1 MDYSLKSYILE
12 GIIIGTCVATIN
24 VYSGEISL
32 YLTGKE
38 DDKKTLWTLGL
49 IVTII
54 GHVLAETLRGP
65 RILNLLDSY
74 ASKVYGVSKSL
85 SGSGLEKMKS
95 VSGSGLNKMK
105 SVSDIGFSTMKKVVA
120 DVPNM
125 SPMSPVSL
133 SSAVNNAL
141 IFDKIRKLN
150 K

>member
-65 RILNLLDSY
+65 RIINLLDSY

-85 SGSGLEKMKS
+85 SGSGLNKMKS
-95 VSGSGLNKMK
+95 VSG
-105 SVSDIGFSTMKKVVA
+105 IGFSTMKKVVA

-133 SSAVNNAL
+133 SSAVNNAV

>member
-49 IVTII
+49 IVAII

-85 SGSGLEKMKS
+85 SGSGLNKMKS
-95 VSGSGLNKMK
+95 VSG
-105 SVSDIGFSTMKKVVA
+105 IGFSTMKKVVA

-133 SSAVNNAL
+133 STAVNNAV

>member
-49 IVTII
+49 IVAII

-85 SGSGLEKMKS
+85 SGSGLNKMKS
-95 VSGSGLNKMK
+95 VSG
-105 SVSDIGFSTMKKVVA
+105 IGFSTMKKVVA

-133 SSAVNNAL
+133 SSAVNNAV

>member
-65 RILNLLDSY
+65 RIINLLDSY

-85 SGSGLEKMKS
+85 
-95 VSGSGLNKMK
+95 SGSGLNKMK